1 MSPCISATDA
11 LQHLGPEILYRGRAS
26 TRISRNGTRKEEER
40 FNHYPSV
47 RVVVVVVVC
56 KIKESDEIKVRSAL
70 RVILCL

>member
-1 MSPCISATDA
+1 MHPR
-11 LQHLGPEILYRGRAS
+11 LRA
-26 TRISRNGTRKEEER
+26 RKEER

-47 RVVVVVVVC
+47 RVVVVVVVVC